1 MIPSSV
7 CTNEVIHGC
16 PLASFKKE
24 AAHKAVMWW
33 ESWDFEWVQPP
44 VRGGG
49 LEINFND
56 VAKDRI

>member
-1 MIPSSV
+1 MRWFMAVP
-7 CTNEVIHGC
+7 
-16 PLASFKKE
+16 KKE
-24 AAHKAVMWW
+24 AGHKAVMWW
-33 ESWDFEWVQPP
+33 EGWDIELVQPP